1 MAKYDLTKT
10 ISRYLDRHLVVPLLE
25 YLSVKSIYD
34 GDSILRSK
42 LDLLMETSMVD
53 FTCLTYK
60 LLHNVDDVPEELIK
74 KRQDTL
80 DLIRVMEEKMAP
92 IDKIFSTE
100 TMKEMVQCKVAK
112 ELFQNLEAKYG
123 FKPDMLDDMFE
134 AARVCSPLLV
144 LLHHLFVCVHSWR
157 FDSFELTFSWQT
169 WYVFYDSGLYDTASD
184 YLRIIRQLVSSTD
197 KRHLHACWG
206 RLAAEILVQNWDEA
220 LDDVEKLKDAID
232 CQSDDRLQ
240 QRTWLLHWSLFVFFN
255 HVQGKEKLIDFFL
268 NNPNHLNAIQTLT
281 PHLLRYLAVCVVVSN
296 DKRKKNQL
304 REVVHLIQQESYCY
318 KDPITEFL
326 ECLYVKFDFDGAQ
339 QQLKI
344 CETVIPND
352 FFLTGCYEDFMENGR
367 LLMFETFCRIHNCVG
382 IKMLAEKLNMNVD
395 DAESWIVNLIR
406 NAEMDAK
413 IDSKKGLVFMGTHTV
428 SPYQQV
434 VEKTINGAFTA
445 HKLLDRLKSSKLD
458 AEAWNATS
466 RA

>member
-60 LLHNVDDVPEELIK
+60 LLHNVDNVPEELIK

-134 AARVCSPLLV
+134 AARV
-144 LLHHLFVCVHSWR
+144 
-157 FDSFELTFSWQT
+157 
-169 WYVFYDSGLYDTASD
+169 FYDSGLYDTASD

-232 CQSDDRLQ
+232 CQSDDRLRPSAETYLFQLQ

-458 AEAWNATS
+458 AEAWSATS

>member
-1 MAKYDLTKT
+1 MAEYDLTKT
-10 ISRYLDRHLVVPLLE
+10 ISQYLDRHLVVPLLE
-25 YLSVKSIYD
+25 YLSVKYLYD
-34 GDSILRSK
+34 SDSILRSK
-42 LDLLMETSMVD
+42 LELLMKTSMVD
-53 FTCLTYK
+53 FTCFTYQS
-60 LLHNVDDVPEELIK
+60 LHHVSDVPEELIQ
-74 KRQDTL
+74 KRQETL
-80 DLIRVMEEKMAP
+80 DRIRVMEEKMAP

-100 TMKEMVQCKVAK
+100 TMKEMVQCKIAK

-123 FKPDMLDDMFE
+123 FKPEMLDDMFE
-134 AARVCSPLLV
+134 AA
-144 LLHHLFVCVHSWR
+144 
-157 FDSFELTFSWQT
+157 Q
-169 WYVFYDSGLYDTASD
+169 VFYDSGLYDTASD
-184 YLRIIRQLVSSTD
+184 YLRIIRQLVSPSD

-232 CQSDDRLQ
+232 CQSDDRFRPSAETYLFQLQ

-255 HVQGKEKLIDFFL
+255 HIQGKEKLIDFFL

-281 PHLLRYLAVCVVVSN
+281 PHLLRYLAVCVVIST
-296 DKRKKNQL
+296 DKRKKTQL
-304 REVVHLIQQESYCY
+304 RDVVHLIQQESYIY
-318 KDPITEFL
+318 QDPITEFL

-352 FFLTGCYEDFMENGR
+352 FFLTGCYEDFMENAR
-367 LLMFETFCRIHNCVG
+367 LLMFEAFCRIHNCVG
-382 IKMLAEKLNMNVD
+382 IKMLAEKLNMNVE

-434 VEKTINGAFTA
+434 VEKTRNGAFTA
-445 HKLLDRLKSSKLD
+445 HKLLDRLKSLKLD
-458 AEAWNATS
+458 SEMWSVTS